1 MVALTNF
8 LLMSNILRAIVLAN
22 DVQTL
27 PVGPHTEPE
36 VVFNGMII
44 VGEFLRKSIMGMK
57 MQYPSLFY
65 RRTYDKLMTKMA
77 L

>member
-1 MVALTNF
+1 
-8 LLMSNILRAIVLAN
+8 MSNILRAIVLAN
-22 DVQTL
+22 DVKTF
-27 PVGPHTEPE
+27 PVTPHTEPE

-44 VGEFLRKSIMGMK
+44 VGEVPRKSIMGMK
-57 MQYPSLFY
+57 MQYSFRTLSLLY